1 MADTLVLGT
10 SALCVRVRV
19 SPPAPYGEMSEWFK
33 ELVLKTSEG
42 NTSVGSNPTLSANIG
57 MWLSLVERLIWV
69 QDAAGSNPVIPT
81 SQRWLFACLFD
92 NQKGY
97 ISNKYIRDEKPS
109 TQGGNAL
116 HHMRM

>member
-1 MADTLVLGT
+1 
-10 SALCVRVRV
+10 
-19 SPPAPYGEMSEWFK
+19 
-33 ELVLKTSEG
+33 
-42 NTSVGSNPTLSANIG
+42 

-116 HHMRM
+116 QPYANIAQLAEHETFNFVVEGSSLSIRTSSSTR